1 MTNIQGSI
9 RVLGVNCSLSDLSLV
24 PWDIAY
30 GQVFIL
36 LKLVKKIWKKQV
48 HITDITSTFN

>member
-9 RVLGVNCSLSDLSLV
+9 RVLGLNCSLSDLSLA

-36 LKLVKKIWKKQV
+36 LKLVKKIWKKQA
-48 HITDITSTFN
+48 HITDITSIFN